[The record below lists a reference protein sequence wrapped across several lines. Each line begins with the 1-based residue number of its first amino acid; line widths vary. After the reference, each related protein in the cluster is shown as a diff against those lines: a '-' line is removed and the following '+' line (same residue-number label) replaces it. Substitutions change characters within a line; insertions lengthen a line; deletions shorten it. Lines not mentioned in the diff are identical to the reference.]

1 MKILIAEDEPTFR
14 QMLSLMLTR
23 LGFEPVLSSDGNE
36 AWQLLSVED
45 APQLAI
51 IDWLMPGMD
60 GVDLCRKVR
69 AQKPDPYTYMILVT
83 GKKEEKDI
91 IAGMEA
97 GADDYLTKPV
107 TPDELRV
114 HVNAGK
120 RIIELQNQLVA
131 ARERQAAHAA
141 DLEALNSSLE
151 GFSYAVTNNILLS
164 LQSIASSAR
173 MIQDLVCAASDGRCK
188 SQTKLIY
195 EKTKA
200 LAEIISSMHAFLKP
214 MRTQLVRQTLNLSEM
229 AAAVAETLRK
239 SEPNRAV
246 TFRIAEGVSA
256 NGDKALMQLVL
267 EKLLGNAWRHTQKQ
281 EQGLI
286 EFGVT
291 EVQGEPTYFV
301 RDNGIGFRR
310 EYAEKLFLPFFRIPG
325 TEELAG
331 HGIGLATIERIIRR
345 HGGRIGAEGEAGK
358 GATFHFTLPTLG
370 AQQQP
375 GS

>member
-14 QMLSLMLTR
+14 QMLAVMLTR
-23 LGFEPVLSSDGNE
+23 LGFEPVLSCDGNE
-36 AWQLLSVED
+36 AWQHMSAEG

-60 GVDLCRKVR
+60 GVELCRKIR
-69 AQKPDPYTYMILVT
+69 EEKPEPYTYLILVT

-91 IAGMEA
+91 ITGMEA

-131 ARERQAAHAA
+131 ARESEAAHAA

-151 GFSYAVTNNILLS
+151 GFSYTVTNNILIS

-173 MIQDLVCAASDGRCK
+173 MIQDLVCVTSDGRCK
-188 SQTKLIY
+188 SQTKFIY
-195 EKTKA
+195 DKTKA

-214 MRTQLVRQTLNLSEM
+214 MRAQLVRQTLNLSKM
-229 AAAVAETLRK
+229 AAAVAEALRK
-239 SEPNRAV
+239 SEPERAM
-246 TFRIAEGVSA
+246 TFRIAEGILA
-256 NGDKALMQLVL
+256 NADRGLMQVVL
-267 EKLLGNAWRHTQKQ
+267 EKLLGNAWRHTKNQ

-291 EVQGEPTYFV
+291 EVQGEQTYFV
-301 RDNGIGFRR
+301 RDNGIGFQK
-310 EYAEKLFLPFFRIPG
+310 EYGEKLFLPFFSIPG
-325 TEELAG
+325 TEELRG

-345 HGGRIGAEGEAGK
+345 HGGRISAEGEVGK
-358 GATFHFTLPTLG
+358 GATFRFTLPMLG
-370 AQQQP
+370 AQQQ
-375 GS
+375 S